1 MVNFFRKLLIRLGK
15 IIPFLFSAIVCIGF
29 IENIYALYAQYVVID
44 GNGEMFYDC
53 PISTYI
59 TGIIYIDWFDVLIVW
74 ILCVALELCKY
85 SFRCAI
91 YITLNLAVR
100 FALETLS
107 LDGWVILPV
116 CSFMALFGLFCV
128 YGGFKMIKYQKGTF

>member
-1 MVNFFRKLLIRLGK
+1 MIAFFRKLLIRVGK
-15 IIPFLFSAIVCIGF
+15 IIPFVFAFIVMVSH
-29 IENIYALYAQYVVID
+29 IETAYAVLNASIVLD
-44 GNGEMFYDC
+44 MEGNYTYDV
-53 PISTYI
+53 PISNYI
-59 TGIIYIDWFDVLIVW
+59 GNIVYIDWFDVLIVW

-128 YGGFKMIKYQKGTF
+128 YGGFKMIKYQKGRF